1 MTQDVQENNKSSV
14 LTIIICVALLAW
26 FIQEDPGR
34 FLTILT
40 VGLGFGGIIFVHE
53 LGHFVAAK
61 AVGIRVEAF
70 AVGFGPVAI
79 GFRQVVGGIQ
89 MRIFPKKLP
98 DNRETAALSFTFK
111 TKATEQ
117 GETEYQLRIIPLGGF
132 VAMVGQSDIGADD
145 ATDDP
150 RSYANKTV
158 SQRMLVI
165 SAGVIVNI
173 ITGFIAFVLIFNHGI
188 EKQPAVIGDMLMEM
202 PAYQAGIRPGDEI
215 IAIDGKD
222 KHVEFIDIRLA
233 SVFSDVGEKVHFTVK
248 HPDNSVEDYHIAA
261 HQPRDENNEIV
272 GLKMFGLS
280 SINSLTVFDSFKKKS
295 DFLEKINAVGIYS
308 GDTVSAIN
316 DVVVTDENKIAHMG
330 QLAMAFTGLTDKPDT
345 DLVIALQHTAEFGD
359 IESTILTFP
368 YKLSRTKYDADWAL
382 AGLTPCLQVDAFTET
397 KSQKDDT
404 IDKTPAEIGGMKV
417 NDTII
422 SVGDIKYPTSKEFV
436 DSIKGSDGNEVLVTV
451 MRNVDNKQILKTL
464 SIKPELEKRTF
475 FANLFKTS
483 PPKPRIGI
491 MIKEN
496 FSYPVVAVTIP
507 SDGNGTTIIPRGVTI
522 TAINNVAIDH
532 WEDIYEQFKQHQGE
546 KIDLAYQPANGDS
559 ATISFNVPTKD
570 WSKVSYSAVSPE
582 KTANILPNIFKPY
595 EVLYQGETWK
605 ESLKMG
611 TEATGIFLAQTY
623 LTIQKLVSGQMK
635 AKGTLSGPVGILSMT
650 YDIVDEKP
658 LVLYFWF
665 LAVISMAIATFN
677 FLPLPI
683 LDGGLFVLLIV
694 EKIKG
699 SPVSVRAQEIINY
712 AGLLMI
718 GSLFLYVTYNDIAMQ
733 FFK

>member
-1 MTQDVQENNKSSV
+1 MTQDVQENNKNS
-14 LTIIICVALLAW
+14 LFAIIISVALLAY
-26 FIQEDPGR
+26 FIQDDPGR

-79 GFRQVVGGIQ
+79 GFRQVVGGVQ
-89 MRIFPKKLP
+89 MRLFPKKLP
-98 DNRETAALSFTFK
+98 DNKETSAFSFTFK
-111 TKATEQ
+111 TNATEA

-145 ATDDP
+145 ASDDP

-188 EKQPAVIGDMLMEM
+188 EKQPAVVGDMLMEM

-233 SVFSDVGEKVHFTVK
+233 SVFSDNDEKIHFTVK
-248 HPDNSVEDYHIAA
+248 HPDNTIDEYHIAA
-261 HQPRDENNEIV
+261 HQARDENNEIV
-272 GLKMFGLS
+272 GLKTFGLA
-280 SINSLTVFDSFKKKS
+280 SINSLTVFDSLDKDGDIVKKIS
-295 DFLEKINAVGIYS
+295 SVGIYP

-316 DVVVTDENKIAHMG
+316 NTVVTDENKIEHMAH
-330 QLAMAFTGLTDKPDT
+330 LATAFTGLTDKPER
-345 DLVIALQHTAEFGD
+345 DLAITLKHNAQYSD
-359 IESTILTFP
+359 IENTTLHFP
-368 YKLSRTKYDADWAL
+368 YKLSQTKYDTEWAL
-382 AGLTPCLQVDAFTET
+382 AGMTPCLQVFGFAEQTSKRDNAVIE
-397 KSQKDDT
+397 
-404 IDKTPAEIGGMKV
+404 TPAQVGGMKE

-422 SVGDIKYPTSKEFV
+422 GVGNIKYPTRKAFIKCIT
-436 DSIKGSDGNEVLVTV
+436 DSNGEAVQVTV
-451 MRNVDNKQILKTL
+451 VRNIDNKQIEKTL
-464 SIKPELEKRTF
+464 SIKPELEKRSII
-475 FANLFKTS
+475 ASLFKTA
-483 PPKPRIGI
+483 PRKPKIGI
-491 MIKEN
+491 IMSVD
-496 FSYPVVAVTIP
+496 FSRPVVAL
-507 SDGNGTTIIPRGVTI
+507 TTPLDSSETNVPRGATI
-522 TAINNVAIDH
+522 TAINGVVINNWA
-532 WEDIYEQFKQHQGE
+532 DIYEQFKQHQGE
-546 KIDLAYQPANGDS
+546 KVKLTYDPINGDS
-559 ATISFNVPTKD
+559 TTVSFSIPTKD

-582 KTANILPNIFKPY
+582 KTANLLPNFFKRY
-595 EVLYQGETWK
+595 EVVYQGETWK
-605 ESLKMG
+605 ESIQMG

-623 LTIQKLVSGQMK
+623 LTIQKLLNGQMK
-635 AKGTLSGPVGILSMT
+635 AKGTLSGPVGILSTT
-650 YDIVDEKP
+650 YDIVEEKP

-718 GSLFLYVTYNDIAMQ
+718 GSLFLYVTFNDIGR
-733 FFK
+733 FFN